1 MEPELSER
9 KKGKRKFHL
18 NIGGG
23 KKKKKTFYCEGDQTL
38 EKATER
44 GCEVS
49 SLGDVQ
55 NLIAPYPE

>member
-23 KKKKKTFYCEGDQTL
+23 KKKKKDIL
-38 EKATER
+38 
-44 GCEVS
+44 
-49 SLGDVQ
+49 L
-55 NLIAPYPE
+55 

>member
-18 NIGGG
+18 NIGGE
-23 KKKKKTFYCEGDQTL
+23 KKKTFYCEGEQTL

>member
-23 KKKKKTFYCEGDQTL
+23 KKRHFTVRVIKHWKKPQREAVKSPALEMCKT
-38 EKATER
+38 
-44 GCEVS
+44 
-49 SLGDVQ
+49 
-55 NLIAPYPE
+55 

>member
-23 KKKKKTFYCEGDQTL
+23 EKKKRHFTVRVIKH
-38 EKATER
+38 
-44 GCEVS
+44 
-49 SLGDVQ
+49 
-55 NLIAPYPE
+55 